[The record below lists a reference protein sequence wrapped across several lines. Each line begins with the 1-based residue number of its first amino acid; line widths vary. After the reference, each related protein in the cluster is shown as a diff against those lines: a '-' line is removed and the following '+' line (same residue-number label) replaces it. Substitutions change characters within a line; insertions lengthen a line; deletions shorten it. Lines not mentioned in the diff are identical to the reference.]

1 MFWTI
6 APSLGSLP
14 AEEPYLASQS
24 RFGAFT
30 SSMMISKQLPLGF
43 GNCQQ
48 RTLADIVGQLIYPL
62 EIVENPIA
70 SYVGQGLDGGLEA
83 GIQFGGC
90 RIPVEACRES
100 DITLLK

>member
-1 MFWTI
+1 MVECFLVRQQCQQ
-6 APSLGSLP
+6 AASLTPVTSLK
-14 AEEPYLASQS
+14 S
-24 RFGAFT
+24 
-30 SSMMISKQLPLGF
+30 SKQPPIGF